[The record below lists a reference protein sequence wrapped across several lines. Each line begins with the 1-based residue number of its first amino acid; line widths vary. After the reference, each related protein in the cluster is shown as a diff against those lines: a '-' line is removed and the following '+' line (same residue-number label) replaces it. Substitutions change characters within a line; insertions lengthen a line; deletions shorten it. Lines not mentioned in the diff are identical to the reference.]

1 MDMIRKEMINYD
13 RSGELM
19 GSKPNFCLIDSS
31 SSTSTRNV
39 TKSMSIESP
48 QRERKWEK
56 VKSILEEHRNLLL
69 EIEAERSYLEN
80 DELETL
86 LDALERH
93 PEQMRKLA
101 VVLESLCC
109 GNFISRQSI

>member
-1 MDMIRKEMINYD
+1 MHKLFKRKRVLGEWFLLNDEDMDMIRKEMINYD

-86 LDALERH
+86 LA
-93 PEQMRKLA
+93 
-101 VVLESLCC
+101 
-109 GNFISRQSI
+109 